1 MLFFLTSG
9 DGDGGNE
16 SERGNAGGP
25 EICPGCPLSA
35 PQPRLSPPVPRSPSC
50 SSVGVQEWSLQRRPG
65 VCVRGRSQQLQ
76 PLQAREGLPR
86 SNLAVRGGVRHVR
99 RRRCCCHRVLVAG
112 RLGKVASR
120 GGDDE
125 ERVDGDTLTWNTRCM
140 GLAGAPRESLVLPK
154 LHLGLSIC

>member
-1 MLFFLTSG
+1 MREAT
-9 DGDGGNE
+9 
-16 SERGNAGGP
+16 P
-25 EICPGCPLSA
+25 EGLKICPGYPLSA
-35 PQPRLSPPVPRSPSC
+35 PPPRLSPPVLRSPSR
-50 SSVGVQEWSLQRRPG
+50 SSVGVWEWSLQRRPG
-65 VCVRGRSQQLQ
+65 VCVRGRSQQLR

-120 GGDDE
+120 DGDDE
-125 ERVDGDTLTWNTRCM
+125 ERVDGDTLTWNARCM
-140 GLAGAPRESLVLPK
+140 GLAEAPRESLVLPE